1 MLLNTRSAVLGLLAA
16 AIQQVACQ
24 SLDSLQ
30 VESRS
35 LDQIYAAAKSEGQP
49 LKVYFGG
56 SCKFEASSTRECD

>member
-1 MLLNTRSAVLGLLAA
+1 MLFKIPLALLGSIVSAVQKTAG
-16 AIQQVACQ
+16 Q

-35 LDQIYAAAKSEGQP
+35 LEQIYAAAKSEGQP

-56 SCKFEASSTRECD
+56 SCAYLLFLKRGDS

>member
-1 MLLNTRSAVLGLLAA
+1 MLINIRSATLGLLAS
-16 AIQQVACQ
+16 AIQQAASQ

-35 LDQIYAAAKSEGQP
+35 LDQIYAVAKSEKQS

-56 SCKFEASSTRECD
+56 SCRFEQALKQFL

>member
-1 MLLNTRSAVLGLLAA
+1 
-16 AIQQVACQ
+16 
-24 SLDSLQ
+24 LQ

-56 SCKFEASSTRECD
+56 SCKLEPHPMRRCD